1 MATLNSSLLS
11 LPHSPNPP
19 ILTVKNDRPSTSH
32 PQTHSLI
39 DQCTN
44 LKHLKQ
50 LHAQMLRSGLFFHP
64 YSASKLFAVAAFS
77 SFSSLDYARKVF
89 DHIPQPNLYTW
100 NTFIRAF
107 ASSPEP
113 IHSLLIFI
121 RMLYESLDFPNKFT
135 FPFVIKAAAG
145 ISSLPVAQAIH
156 GMVIKASLSS
166 DLFVSNSLIHC
177 YASCGDMDS
186 AYLVFLKIDEKD
198 VVSWNSMITG
208 FAQGGCPEK
217 ALELFQRMEVE
228 DVSPNYV
235 TMVGVLSACSKKLD
249 LEFGRWVCQ
258 YIERNGIHLNLTLSN
273 AMLDMYVKNGS
284 IEDARRLFDKMEEK
298 DVVSWT
304 TMIDGYAKGRDFD
317 AARSIFYA
325 MPRPEIAAWNVLIS
339 AYEQNGKPKE
349 ALSIFHEL
357 QRSKTAKPDEVT
369 LLSTL
374 SACSQL
380 GAIDIGG
387 WIHVYIKKQGIKLN
401 CHLTTSLIDMYSKC
415 GDLEKALDIFYS
427 AEMRDVFV
435 WSAMIAG
442 LAMHGRGR
450 AAIDFFVKMQEAK
463 VMPNSVTFTN
473 LLSACSHTGLV
484 EEGRMFFNQMESVYG
499 VVPGIKHYTCMVDI
513 LGRAGHLE
521 EAFELIGKM
530 PIVPSASVWGAL
542 LGACRIHGNV
552 ELAEIACGNLLEIDP
567 SNHGAYVLLSNIYAK
582 TGKWDGVSGLR
593 QRMKVFGIKKEP
605 GCSSIEVD
613 GIIHEFLVGDNS
625 HPISNEIYSKLDEI
639 VDRLKSA
646 GYVPNA
652 SHVLQFVEED
662 DMKEKAL
669 NLHSEKL
676 AIAFGLIRLGPSQP
690 IRIVKNLRVCGDCH
704 SAAKLISMLYNR
716 DIILRDR
723 YRFHHFSGGK
733 CSCMDYW

>member
-1 MATLNSSLLS
+1 M
-11 LPHSPNPP
+11 
-19 ILTVKNDRPSTSH
+19 
-32 PQTHSLI
+32 
-39 DQCTN
+39 
-44 LKHLKQ
+44 
-50 LHAQMLRSGLFFHP
+50 F
-64 YSASKLFAVAAFS
+64 
-77 SFSSLDYARKVF
+77 DY
-89 DHIPQPNLYTW
+89 IPQPNLYTW
-100 NTFIRAF
+100 NTCIRAF

-113 IHSLLIFI
+113 IHSLFIFI

-166 DLFVSNSLIHC
+166 DLFILNSLIHC

-208 FAQGGCPEK
+208 FVQGGCPDK
-217 ALELFQRMEVE
+217 ALELFQRMEAE
-228 DVSPNYV
+228 NVSPNDV
-235 TMVGVLSACSKKLD
+235 TMVGILSACTKKLD

-258 YIERNGIHLNLTLSN
+258 YIKRNKIHLTLTLSN
-273 AMLDMYVKNGS
+273 VMLDMYVKNGS
-284 IEDARRLFDKMEEK
+284 LEDARKLFDKMEDK
-298 DVVSWT
+298 DDFSWT
-304 TMIDGYAKGRDFD
+304 TMIDGYAKGGDFD

-349 ALSIFHEL
+349 ALAIFHEL
-357 QRSKTAKPDEVT
+357 QLSKTAKPDEVT

-401 CHLTTSLIDMYSKC
+401 GHLTTALIDMYSKC

-427 AEMRDVFV
+427 AEVRDVFV

-450 AAIDFFVKMQEAK
+450 AAIDLFVKMQESK
-463 VMPNSVTFTN
+463 VMPNAVTFTN

-484 EEGRMFFNQMESVYG
+484 DEGRTFFNQMESVYG
-499 VVPGIKHYTCMVDI
+499 VVPGTKHYTCMVDI

-521 EAFELIGKM
+521 EAVELIRKM
-530 PIVPSASVWGAL
+530 PIVPSASAWGAL

-567 SNHGAYVLLSNIYAK
+567 GNHGAYVLLSNIYAK
-582 TGKWDGVSGLR
+582 TGKWDSVSGLR
-593 QRMKVFGIKKEP
+593 RHMKVSGIKKET
-605 GCSSIEVD
+605 GCSSVEVD
-613 GIIHEFLVGDNS
+613 GIIHEFIVGDNS
-625 HPISNEIYSKLDEI
+625 HPLSREIYAKLDEI
-639 VDRLKSA
+639 LAGLKSA

-652 SHVLQFVEED
+652 SHLLQFVEEE

-704 SAAKLISMLYNR
+704 SVAKLISKLYDR

-723 YRFHHFSGGK
+723 YRFHHFSGGI
-733 CSCMDYW
+733 CSCKDYW